1 MPAPKRV
8 GKTYSPKFSFAEMTS
23 NSNGK
28 TSGSGVAGLFIVLIG
43 ALSFIT
49 GVILIVLE
57 KNQQDLL
64 IQSIAII
71 YAGAALLGVRKLR
84 NSRTYYNDNDEP
96 QLPGDEGLDSGL
108 LQSDEPI

>member
-8 GKTYSPKFSFAEMTS
+8 RKTYRPTFSFAEMTA

-28 TSGSGVAGLFIVLIG
+28 TSGSGVAGLVIVLIG

-49 GVILIVLE
+49 GVILIVAE
-57 KNQQDLL
+57 KNPQDLL

-84 NSRTYYNDNDEP
+84 NTRPYYYENDEL
-96 QLPGDEGLDSGL
+96 QLPGDDYERVDQPL
-108 LQSDEPI
+108 